1 MNKQQQIQALL
12 DELAAL
18 RLEVALQVEAARET
32 QALLLALA
40 GEQKPKLTA
49 CDWLRAEGIS
59 MFGEV
64 N

>member
-1 MNKQQQIQALL
+1 MTKQQIQALL

-40 GEQKPKLTA
+40 GDQKPKLTA
-49 CDWLRAEGIS
+49 CEWIRSEGIS

>member
-1 MNKQQQIQALL
+1 MTKQQIQALL

-49 CDWLRAEGIS
+49 CGWLRSEGIA